1 VADHEQEHVFISYVR
16 ENSKEVDNLCDE
28 LSKHGVHV
36 WLDRNKI
43 QPGVKWKD
51 AVRNAIRRGNFF
63 IACFSKEY
71 TSRDKTFMNEE
82 LTLAID
88 ELRKYSTDR
97 AWFIPVLLSK
107 CDVPARNIGGGETL
121 RDISW
126 VALYENR
133 DIGIQRILE
142 VIRPFALETQNL
154 IKALSSR
161 DPYVRHRAVEASGK
175 IGDPAAVPAL
185 IVALS
190 DYDPYVRGRAGE
202 ALGKI
207 GDPAAVPA
215 LVVALSDE
223 DPYVRR
229 YVAAALDKIGDP
241 AAVPALMSALRDEDP
256 YVRQYV
262 AGTLYKIGDPAL
274 VPLILALSDEDP

>member
-1 VADHEQEHVFISYVR
+1 MADHEQEHVFISYVR

-82 LTLAID
+82 LTLAIE
-88 ELRKYSTDR
+88 ELRQFSTER
-97 AWFIPVLLSK
+97 VWFIPVLLSE
-107 CDVPARNIGGGETL
+107 CDVPARKIGGGETL
-121 RDISW
+121 RDITW
-126 VALYENR
+126 VPLYENW

-142 VIRPFALETQNL
+142 VIRPIPPETQNL
-154 IKALSSR
+154 IKALSSLDR
-161 DPYVRHRAVEASGK
+161 GVSQSAAEALGK
-175 IGDPAAVPAL
+175 IVDPAAVPAL

-190 DYDPYVRGRAGE
+190 DEDSDVRWCAAE
-202 ALGKI
+202 ALGR
-207 GDPAAVPA
+207 
-215 LVVALSDE
+215 LV
-223 DPYVRR
+223 
-229 YVAAALDKIGDP
+229 
-241 AAVPALMSALRDEDP
+241 
-256 YVRQYV
+256 
-262 AGTLYKIGDPAL
+262 
-274 VPLILALSDEDP
+274 ILPPCR